1 MQAKKCRRAEAE
13 QQKLRSRV
21 ETSSI
26 KDTEESPE
34 AWSGRAAGV
43 FPVQSPCRGICQ
55 SDERGFCR
63 GCFRSRE
70 ERFHWQTMSDAQ
82 KQDVLRLCRQRLLRK
97 LRANKPQAEEEPQ
110 QPSLF

>member
-1 MQAKKCRRAEAE
+1 MSSGAEAE

-26 KDTEESPE
+26 KIQRSH
-34 AWSGRAAGV
+34 RRRGV
-43 FPVQSPCRGICQ
+43 AEQLEFFPVQSPCRGICQ

-70 ERFHWQTMSDAQ
+70 ERFHWQTMSDVQ